1 MVKGLLINLRISQV
15 GASAMLSAVSAH
27 SSLSVGTDRRA
38 HGFSDAFSSKAR
50 GVGEAPRRH
59 VIKDVPQGCKPAPTV
74 AETS

>member
-1 MVKGLLINLRISQV
+1 MRGRKGEGERARARGREREGERV
-15 GASAMLSAVSAH
+15 WARGREGECV
-27 SSLSVGTDRRA
+27 TRRA